1 MLTLILIVQTYSSAL
16 AYEYGPYPDQESC
29 EVYAAKHMERIKQE
43 HSVLKIAFDCAV
55 ITPEL
60 QNLSANGE

>member
-16 AYEYGPYPDQESC
+16 AFEYGPYPDQDSC
-29 EVYAAKHMERIKQE
+29 KTFAARHMKRIEQE
-43 HSVLKIAFDCAV
+43 HDILKVTFDCVV

-60 QNLSANGE
+60 QDLAAHDE